1 MSTMNDANGLD
12 QEYRIA
18 IHAEHTACRTLI
30 CWDRSKGP
38 GLRYEYN
45 KASVDVNYWI
55 GTEDELIERATKQY
69 HEGCADA
76 SKLYDWQCAKRIL
89 DFFNA
94 IPEVHPEYVTDE
106 ENATAYEYG
115 E

>member
-1 MSTMNDANGLD
+1 MSTMNDANSLD
-12 QEYRIA
+12 KEYRIA
-18 IHAEHTACRTLI
+18 IYAEWSSARSQI
-30 CWDRSKGP
+30 CWDKSEGP
-38 GLRYEYN
+38 GLRGAYDECD
-45 KASVDVNYWI
+45 DVSYWI
-55 GTEDELIERATKQY
+55 GTEDELIERARKQWD
-69 HEGCADA
+69 EGCADA
-76 SKLYDWQCAKRIL
+76 RKFYDWRCAKRLL